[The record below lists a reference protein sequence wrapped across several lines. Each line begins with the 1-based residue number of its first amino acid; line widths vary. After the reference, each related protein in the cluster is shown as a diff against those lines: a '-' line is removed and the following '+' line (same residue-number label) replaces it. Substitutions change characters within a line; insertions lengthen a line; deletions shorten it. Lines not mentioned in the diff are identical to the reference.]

1 MRVLLDTHML
11 GRNDT
16 GNERY
21 WKNLTEYIK
30 QVGKK
35 IKTVKYDLLPRNGL
49 FRLAL
54 GLTTAAKTGRADII
68 HVQNFAPLIKTV
80 PLVTTVHDLCS
91 KTHTSLFGWK
101 TRIAFQFF
109 FKRTLNLSDAII
121 CVSKETKHQLLKFY
135 KISPK
140 KVFVVYEAADE
151 CFYFIKDKDRI
162 KRSLLQ
168 KFNIKDKYFLVV
180 GAIESRKLPY
190 EIINSFNRIQDKIPG
205 VKLIFAGPNKLGI
218 KSTLNIKILGY
229 VTDEELNLLYNGS
242 KALIYL
248 SLCEGFGLPIVEAMA
263 TKTPVVCSNLSVLR
277 EITGN
282 QTIFINNGQ
291 ELSGIMELLIK
302 NDSLGKKYGD
312 LGYKRSNYFSWGKNV
327 QETLKIYKKLCNE

>member
-11 GRNDT
+11 GRRDT

-21 WKNLTEYIK
+21 WKNLALALNHNK
-30 QVGKK
+30 QEVK
-35 IKTVKYDLLPRNGL
+35 IIGYNLWPRNGL

-54 GLTTAAKTGRADII
+54 GLTAATNKGRADIN

-91 KTHTSLFGWK
+91 KTHMSLFGWK
-101 TRIAFQFF
+101 TRIAFRFF

-121 CVSKETKHQLLKFY
+121 CVSKETKNQLLKFY
-135 KISPK
+135 KINPK
-140 KVFVVYEAADE
+140 KIFVVYEAADD
-151 CFYFIKDKDRI
+151 CFCFIKDKDSI
-162 KRSLLQ
+162 KRSLL
-168 KFNIKDKYFLVV
+168 KRFDIKGKYFLVV

-190 EIINSFNRIQDKIPG
+190 EIINSFNRIRDKIPG

-218 KSTLNIKILGY
+218 KSALNIRTLGY

-242 KALIYL
+242 LALVHL

-263 TKTPVVCSNLSVLR
+263 TKTPVICSNLAVFR

-282 QTIFINNGQ
+282 QAMFIKHSQN
-291 ELSGIMELLIK
+291 LSKTMESIAK
-302 NDSLGKKYGD
+302 NDRLRNKYGE
-312 LGYKRSNYFSWGKNV
+312 LGYKRSCQFSWQKTA
-327 QETLKIYKKLCNE
+327 QKTIEIYKKLSNE